1 MSQENVEAVRGSLEG
16 WIQLNIDAWIGSP
29 HPDIEFQT
37 SGVYPGVDPTY
48 RGIAGLR
55 RFWTTFREPWESLQ
69 IHIDQVLDLGDEVL
83 VLGTFEGRA
92 RDGMTVEREVAWIF
106 RFVDGLVARTE
117 GYAAWKEALE
127 AAGLEE

>member
-1 MSQENVEAVRGSLEG
+1 MSQENVETVRGSLEG
-16 WIQLNIDAWIGSP
+16 WNRGDIDVGRDRLTRHRVSDLRP
-29 HPDIEFQT
+29 L
-37 SGVYPGVDPTY
+37 SGNRPGLPGAC
-48 RGIAGLR
+48 RFR

-69 IHIDQVLDLGDEVL
+69 IHVDQVRDLGDEVL

-92 RDGMTVEREVAWIF
+92 RDGMIVEREVAWIF
-106 RFVDGLVARTE
+106 RFVDGLATRAE